1 MQTCLTRMTSIG
13 PSIASSSFFCILS
26 AYKKRNIPTCPPHT
40 HHHAIPNTHAH
51 HTHCPPHTHHH
62 AIPHTLPT
70 THTPSHHTPHT
81 AHHTHDHTI
90 PHTLP
95 TTHTPSHHTP
105 HTAHHTHDHTIP
117 QGEVQPPHFASV
129 SALPKVDDCLYF
141 LFWLILLLIKI
152 FIVLI

>member
-1 MQTCLTRMTSIG
+1 MPLQAFSVFCRHTRRGIY
-13 PSIASSSFFCILS
+13 P
-26 AYKKRNIPTCPPHT
+26 
-40 HHHAIPNTHAH
+40 HAH
-51 HTHCPPHTHHH
+51 HTHTITPYPTHMPTTHTITPYPTHM
-62 AIPHTLPT
+62 PT
-70 THTPSHHTPHT
+70 THTPSHHTQHI
-81 AHHTHDHTI
+81 AHHTHTI
-90 PHTLP
+90 TPYPTHCPPHTR
-95 TTHTPSHHTP
+95 SHHTP